1 MNEKADLLPEQ
12 RFLRSILNTRE
23 LYSASSG
30 LLCGSFASGRCC
42 RHQGGILAH
51 SNTGGV
57 QEMREL
63 EWDEDPKAGR
73 ILERDRT
80 ERDLCIFLSEY
91 YRWAS

>member
-57 QEMREL
+57 QGSWSGTRTPRL
-63 EWDEDPKAGR
+63 EESLKGIGQKETSAFSSQNIIGGR
-73 ILERDRT
+73 LN
-80 ERDLCIFLSEY
+80 
-91 YRWAS
+91 